1 MRIESIPGSFSHI
14 NTTFNHPAVLL
25 DHSSHVKSVIC
36 GDSELRVCFN
46 NEGSNNHAQRNWG
59 GILDQS
65 TPLILSTNHPGCGGH
80 DIGVRGYWKASY
92 FGVGPDDEN
101 TNCIHVEA
109 NEIPLDDA
117 MDQFELVYGHNLNPN
132 QEPLQRRQ
140 DNIDVPR
147 HRRGRR
153 DGDDAP
159 IAPSETVDI
168 TRDPDAL
175 SDFFAQ
181 SINETYPDVPEAT
194 PVLHNG
200 TVLVA
205 KRAALSWS
213 SFWHSV
219 GNGLNVIHHFYFSP
233 VTQGSEL
240 MMMMML

>member
-1 MRIESIPGSFSHI
+1 MRIENIPGSFSHI

-25 DHSSHVKSVIC
+25 DHSSHVKSVVC
-36 GDSELRVCFN
+36 GDSDIHVCFDD
-46 NEGSNNHAQRNWG
+46 EESNSHAQRNWG
-59 GILDQS
+59 DILGQS

-80 DIGVRGYWKASY
+80 DIGVRGYWKASS
-92 FGVGPDDEN
+92 FGVAPDDEN

-117 MDQFELVYGHNLNPN
+117 MDEFELVYGHNLNPN

-140 DNIDVPR
+140 DNAGAI
-147 HRRGRR
+147 RRRS
-153 DGDDAP
+153 DEAP

-181 SINETYPDVPEAT
+181 SINETYLDVPEAT

-200 TVLVA
+200 TVVAA

-219 GNGLNVIHHFYFSP
+219 GNGISVIHHFYFSP